1 MGRHSK
7 KRYRVSD
14 DDDDS
19 DDDNDVILKVYKNE
33 IYYRGEIKEPYAT
46 DFCLKLKSLADEYH
60 DMKHITVHLMTEGG
74 DLFCGI
80 SMYEALRRCKTP
92 VHIIAE
98 SQVCS
103 AGSIIMLGASR
114 RYMYN
119 TSVILVHSLSSW
131 MKGMHK
137 PKAIREEL
145 INSETLLNIM
155 SEIYKRHTK
164 LTAANLKKLY
174 DTDLYMRHE
183 ECLQHG
189 FVDDVID

>member
-1 MGRHSK
+1 MRRDRR
-7 KRYRVSD
+7 KRYKASDSSDED
-14 DDDDS
+14 DDD
-19 DDDNDVILKVYKNE
+19 VMLKVYKNE

-60 DMKHITVHLMTEGG
+60 DTKRNVTVHLMTEGG
-74 DLFCGI
+74 DLFCGF
-80 SMYEALRRCKTP
+80 SMYEALRHCKTP

-114 RYMYN
+114 RYMYK

-131 MKGMHK
+131 INGMHK

-145 INSETLLNIM
+145 INSETLLDIM

-164 LTAANLKKLY
+164 LTGANLKKLY
-174 DTDLYMRHE
+174 DTDLYMRHN
-183 ECLQHG
+183 ECLQYG
-189 FVDDVID
+189 FIDEVID